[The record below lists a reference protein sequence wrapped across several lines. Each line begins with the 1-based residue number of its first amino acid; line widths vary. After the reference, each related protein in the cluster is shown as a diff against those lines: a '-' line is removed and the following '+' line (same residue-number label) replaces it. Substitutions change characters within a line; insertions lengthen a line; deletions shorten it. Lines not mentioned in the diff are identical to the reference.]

1 MSARTIENTSLT
13 ELTMSSLFR
22 TTQDR
27 QASVA
32 LAIVRLLTGAIFMV
46 HGAQKLFVFGF
57 AGVSGAFA
65 QMGVPMPGV
74 IGPFIALLEFFGG
87 IALVFGL
94 LTRLA
99 SLGLLF
105 DMLGAILLVHLKNGF
120 FMPQGYEFALL
131 LLGTTAALVVAGAG
145 RFSLDNMLASRTTVT
160 SGTARADEQAPT
172 SKRRHA
178 A

>member
-1 MSARTIENTSLT
+1 M
-13 ELTMSSLFR
+13 SLFQPL
-22 TTQDR
+22 TNR
-27 QASVA
+27 QANVA
-32 LAIVRLLTGAIFMV
+32 LTVLRVIAGVTFMA

-65 QMGVPMPGV
+65 QMGIPAAGV
-74 IGPFIALLEFFGG
+74 MGPFIALLEFFGG

-120 FMPQGYEFALL
+120 FLPQGYEFALL
-131 LLGTTAALVVAGAG
+131 LLGTSAALVVAGAG
-145 RFSLDNMLASRTTVT
+145 RFSLDSMLAGRKT
-160 SGTARADEQAPT
+160 
-172 SKRRHA
+172 
-178 A
+178 

>member
-1 MSARTIENTSLT
+1 MSASTIENPSRM
-13 ELTMSSLFR
+13 ELTMSTLFR
-22 TTQDR
+22 TTPDR

-32 LAIVRLLTGAIFMV
+32 LAVVRVLTGIIFIA
-46 HGAQKLFVFGF
+46 HGAQKLFVFGL
-57 AGVSGAFA
+57 AGVSGGFA
-65 QMGVPMPGV
+65 QMGIPMPGV
-74 IGPFIALLEFFGG
+74 VGPFIALLEFFGG

-120 FMPQGYEFALL
+120 FLPQGYEFALL
-131 LLGTTAALVVAGAG
+131 LLGTSAALVVAGAG
-145 RFSLDNMLASRTTVT
+145 RFSLDSMLAGRN
-160 SGTARADEQAPT
+160 TAMTEATLPGEQVPA

>member
-1 MSARTIENTSLT
+1 
-13 ELTMSSLFR
+13 MSSLFR
-22 TTQDR
+22 TTADR

-32 LAIVRLLTGAIFMV
+32 LAIVRALTGIIFIA

-57 AGVSGAFA
+57 AGVSGGFA

-74 IGPFIALLEFFGG
+74 VGPFIALLEFFGG

-131 LLGTTAALVVAGAG
+131 LFGTSAALVVAGAG
-145 RFSLDNMLASRTTVT
+145 RFSLDTMLAGRDTAAAGTVLP
-160 SGTARADEQAPT
+160 GEHVPA